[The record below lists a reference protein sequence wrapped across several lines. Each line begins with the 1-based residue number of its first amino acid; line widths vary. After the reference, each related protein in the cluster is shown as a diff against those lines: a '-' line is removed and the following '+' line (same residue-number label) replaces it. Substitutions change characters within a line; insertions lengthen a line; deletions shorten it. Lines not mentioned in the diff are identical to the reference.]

1 MSVYVI
7 WESHFSRENA
17 PAGLETTKAIW
28 RDMESFD
35 GYLDHQ
41 LLQAPSTPG
50 LACGPPAC
58 TGKTAWWSP
67 APESAWS
74 ANANPAEVGPQLIP
88 AETSYAGPR

>member
-41 LLQAPSTPG
+41 LLHHAVFPVHARPRLRSTG
-50 LACGPPAC
+50 VHWKDGVVV
-58 TGKTAWWSP
+58 T
-67 APESAWS
+67 SAG
-74 ANANPAEVGPQLIP
+74 ERL
-88 AETSYAGPR
+88 ERKR